1 VAAIESGQTVQRRIT
16 QQGIDPDYIWTA
28 SPERADVILSGPIP
42 RLQTLK
48 PNEVKVIVDL
58 FGLEPGIHKVRPTV
72 FLPDDL
78 RLEAILPDT
87 IEITLS
93 LNPRL
98 TATPS
103 SANISTSTIT
113 ATQTISPTSTPT
125 FDEK

>member
-1 VAAIESGQTVQRRIT
+1 
-16 QQGIDPDYIWTA
+16 
-28 SPERADVILSGPIP
+28 VILSGPIP

-125 FDEK
+125 FEEN